1 MNRRLFARAAGLFA
15 FAAAPAVAASAARAE
30 EAKPSRMVIH
40 VGGNTPAEM
49 NTALSFATNFVE
61 HYAGLGQSVSMEIVS
76 NGPGYL
82 MMRDDLSPVKAR
94 IAEIHAKFPMI
105 VFSACQNSRRGI
117 AKAEGKT
124 IEQIVEIPEAHD
136 VPAGIVRLGELQA
149 QGWSYVRG

>member
-61 HYAGLGQSVSMEIVS
+61 HYAGLGQSVSMEI
-76 NGPGYL
+76 
-82 MMRDDLSPVKAR
+82 
-94 IAEIHAKFPMI
+94 AEIHAKVPMI